1 MRYSLSI
8 VWFLGLLV
16 CWAPSGWTQ
25 SPRAS
30 LQPSPAQGGDPLSY
44 DVQNPLSANPHTP
57 ILIALHGA
65 GSTGKKMGR
74 LVKRLMRLPLRVVLP
89 NAPFP
94 TRRGHSW
101 YQIRRASS
109 DSDAGFSVARLVDLL
124 ETLRHRWPEAPSPYL
139 VGYSQGAVIALRLTA
154 EHPQLVSGTIA
165 LAGYLVP
172 DNLTVLP
179 ASLGAPGLFLANG
192 RRDRTIPFQEG
203 REAAAAF
210 RVQGYEV
217 LFVPHGAGHGCPRA
231 IWKAASRW
239 LKGEIH
245 GFSTSL

>member
-1 MRYSLSI
+1 M
-8 VWFLGLLV
+8 G
-16 CWAPSGWTQ
+16 WAPSGWTQ
-25 SPRAS
+25 SPRAPI
-30 LQPSPAQGGDPLSY
+30 QPMSSSSGDPLEY
-44 DVQNPLSANPHTP
+44 TVWNPASVDASTP

-74 LVKRLMRLPLRVVLP
+74 LVKRLMRLPLRIVLP

-109 DSDAGFSVARLVDLL
+109 DSDASFSVSRLVDLL
-124 ETLRHRWPEAPSPYL
+124 DTLRLRWPEAPLPYL
-139 VGYSQGAVIALRLTA
+139 IGYSQGAVIALRVTA
-154 EHPQLVSGTIA
+154 EHPQQIGGAIA

-172 DNLTVLP
+172 DNLTIQS
-179 ASLGAPGLFLANG
+179 ASVGAPGLFLANG

-210 RVQGYEV
+210 RVQGYKV
-217 LFVPHGAGHGCPRA
+217 SFVPHGAGHGCPRA
-231 IWKAASRW
+231 IWKAAAQWLQDQIQPLPKSR
-239 LKGEIH
+239 
-245 GFSTSL
+245 